1 MGTGS
6 RFASDARKPTGKAV
20 LARRAEAITET
31 GIASL
36 LF

>member
-6 RFASDARKPTGKAV
+6 RFASDARKPKGKAV
-20 LARRAEAITET
+20 LARRAEAIT

-36 LF
+36 SF